1 MDWLA
6 KLVSCKTP
14 RMDAFYTKRRAETE
28 ENNRLVRQLSGFGPN
43 PAARQPKPASPAPL
57 PDSLPPMP
65 AAPE

>member
-28 ENNRLVRQLSGFGPN
+28 ENNRLVRLFVNTP
-43 PAARQPKPASPAPL
+43 PL
-57 PDSLPPMP
+57 PPPTP
-65 AAPE
+65 PNS